1 MTAYF
6 YNFNTKRSAHYD
18 VECVDCLPEVESR
31 PSAED
36 IENAVNRFGYY
47 SYVTA
52 VSEIRADD
60 LPSVDYGY
68 YAVFEIEMHEFYP
81 DDNDIIKE
89 DIEYKYVIAFQS
101 EPDDDIIID

>member
-1 MTAYF
+1 M
-6 YNFNTKRSAHYD
+6 
-18 VECVDCLPEVESR
+18 PEVEIR

-47 SYVTA
+47 SYVAA

-68 YAVFEIEMHEFYP
+68 YGVFEIETHEFSP
-81 DDNDIIKE
+81 DDDDIIKE
-89 DIEYKYVIAFQS
+89 DIEYKYVIAFQ
-101 EPDDDIIID
+101 PDANGDDTTI